1 LVKGGV
7 PFVTAGACAV
17 LIDTLQSGNRKN
29 SAKV

>member
-1 LVKGGV
+1 M
-7 PFVTAGACAV
+7 PFVTAGECAV